1 MLYSQVSASRTENNA
16 RLIKMEHTE
25 EGNVQKKQKGHVLVC
40 GSFETNIEMFGPVLV
55 FII

>member
-40 GSFETNIEMFGPVLV
+40 GSCETNIEMFGPVLV